1 LYTGGVIPLT
11 DEITPI
17 PVLPEGLREAA
28 VRGTL
33 IPFVGAGA
41 SRIAGCPNW
50 SGFADAALQF
60 FVGLGKFSHAQLD
73 QIRHLSPR
81 VKLSIALSLQKTHG
95 TPINFE
101 KLLYPSGKKDD
112 DNGQRLYAAL
122 SRLGK
127 IFVTTNY
134 DEWLDTQIA
143 IPGPTVI
150 PTATA
155 TSSTINNPRN
165 LCYRVEDLTPDKLN
179 TPNTVIH
186 LHGSLRAPEEMI
198 LTTPHY
204 VRHYANDRLSGNSNK
219 ENNVLTF
226 LEFLFSHRT
235 VLFVGYGLDEL
246 EILEYVIMKAK
257 PKPNEEGPHYLL
269 QGFFSHE
276 RELKQHL
283 AAYYQECGIRL
294 LPFLR
299 DQKDWHQLI
308 EVIEDFACRAPAAD
322 PMRLQKLVDMEDLL
336 DEDA

>member
-1 LYTGGVIPLT
+1 MT
-11 DEITPI
+11 DEIPLI
-17 PVLPEGLREAA
+17 PDLPPALLDAA

-50 SGFADAALQF
+50 SEFADAALRF
-60 FVGLGKFSHAQLD
+60 FVANGTFSHAQRD
-73 QIRHLSPR
+73 QIKHLNPR
-81 VKLSIALSLQKTHG
+81 VKLSIALSLAKATNSS
-95 TPINFE
+95 INFHD
-101 KLLYPSGKKDD
+101 LLYPPHNT
-112 DNGQRLYAAL
+112 DNRDGQRLYAAL

-134 DEWLDTQIA
+134 DEWLDTQIE

-150 PTATA
+150 PTHTA
-155 TSSTINNPRN
+155 TSSPINNQRN
-165 LCYRVEDLTPDKLN
+165 LCYRMEDLTPDKLN

-235 VLFVGYGLDEL
+235 VLFVGYGLEEL
-246 EILEYVIMKAK
+246 EILEYVIVKAK

-276 RELKQHL
+276 RELMHHL
-283 AAYYQECGIRL
+283 ASYYQECGIKL
-294 LPFLR
+294 LPFSR

-308 EVIEDFACRAPAAD
+308 EVIEDFARRAPAAD
-322 PMRLQKLVDMEDLL
+322 PMRLQKLLDMEDLL